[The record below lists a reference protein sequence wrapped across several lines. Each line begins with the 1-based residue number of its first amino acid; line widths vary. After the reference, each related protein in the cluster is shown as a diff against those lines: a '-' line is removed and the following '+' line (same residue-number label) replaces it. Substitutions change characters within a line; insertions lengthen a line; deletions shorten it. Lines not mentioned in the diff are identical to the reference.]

1 MSLDPFDDDKSDLQR
16 DILEVYDVNPNMEP
30 KHIADKLDCSSSYV
44 RETINESRSPGGD
57 FW

>member
-16 DILEVYDVNPNMEP
+16 DILEVYDINPNMEP
-30 KHIADKLDCSSSYV
+30 KHIADKLDCSASYV
-44 RETINESRSPGGD
+44 RETINEYRSPGGG